1 MSRGMDKK
9 SSANDSTESISPG
22 RWQSRQRVRHEKDDT
37 IKAFGEIHPS
47 PESFR
52 QQMVE
57 IANHKSRRNGARDW
71 ISNMRFLVIDHPEQS
86 ILHPE
91 TVEAAPSSRQ
101 WPSLFDLVNE
111 SEDHV
116 MQLRLKKR
124 QEMSDP
130 NAYVAVSYTWNRE
143 NSEWLDDLHLPQVQ
157 VLVDENPPR
166 GTTIPSDVLYR
177 SIVYAMH
184 RGISAIW
191 IDQECINQDDAR
203 DKEDGIQ
210 AMDIVYE
217 EACESI
223 VTLECYMDRQEH
235 IDLLEAAVQG
245 EEFQPD
251 LIEALVELLEALL
264 IDAWFTRAWT
274 LQESMSAG
282 VSMTLLIPCDPA
294 LRKPKELGP
303 NPGEIELSIFNFQNA
318 MVHIRCLIEEGLAA
332 AAWEDEGNAIYASN
346 CADNLWNFVPTRTL
360 DSLDSSSSR
369 RGSCYASEAMTFL
382 EARQNSHFPD
392 RLAILAN
399 LCNFETRIDTDIL
412 ASSDY
417 SFSTCALTLAIL
429 NGDMSVL
436 GGYGARGEEI
446 WDLQGHIAGVID
458 LARDGRS
465 LGIVFRNDDMD
476 SPSRSYGFSW
486 GPPPYGRLSDIAYE
500 EDTYAPKFLL
510 RPSTLSD
517 DGLRVH
523 GMLWEVNH
531 VVRVPLTQSSF
542 LARWEEEL
550 EMQSGVSTYS
560 READLRGQ
568 PLSQDFIW
576 ALLHEL
582 FNAGYDDL
590 VKTLWNFFQ
599 PRNSDERSSH
609 PLAMSYPYPF
619 PMIFSHAK
627 NSSDGA
633 HSLPYDPKDVM
644 KRMWIQTLI
653 VDVERSPFEGPTM
666 VRNLLEQ
673 VCRHGKLLCGNA
685 FHGPDRS
692 IRVIFEACTEG
703 DLVFTPSTTLGD
715 RVADLPYR
723 SQAMSWRVTRSG
735 NSADGCEVLNCL
747 GRRRGIWRMDD
758 LDAVD
763 YILD

>member
-1 MSRGMDKK
+1 MDKK
-9 SSANDSTESISPG
+9 SSASDSTESISPG

-37 IKAFGEIHPS
+37 IKPFSEIHPS
-47 PESFR
+47 PDSFR
-52 QQMVE
+52 QQVME
-57 IANHKSRRNGARDW
+57 IAKHKSRRNRARDW
-71 ISNMRFLVIDHPEQS
+71 ISNMRFLVIDEPEQS
-86 ILHPE
+86 TLIPE
-91 TVEAAPSSRQ
+91 SIKAAPSSKER
-101 WPSLFDLVNE
+101 PSLFDVVNK
-111 SEDHV
+111 SDNHV

-124 QEMSDP
+124 QELSDP

-143 NSEWLDDLHLPQVQ
+143 NSEWFNDLHLSPVQ
-157 VLVDENPPR
+157 ILVHGSPLRE
-166 GTTIPSDVLYR
+166 TTIPPDVLYR
-177 SIVYAMH
+177 SIVYALH
-184 RGISAIW
+184 KGISAIW
-191 IDQECINQDDAR
+191 IDQECIDQDDPQ

-217 EACESI
+217 EASESI

-235 IDLLEAAVQG
+235 IDLLIAAVQG
-245 EEFQPD
+245 EEFEPN
-251 LIEALVELLEALL
+251 LIEALAELLEALL

-303 NPGEIELSIFNFQNA
+303 NPGEIELSIFDFQNA

-332 AAWEDEGNAIYASN
+332 AVWEDEGDAIYASN
-346 CADNLWNFVPTRTL
+346 CADNLWNFVPTRSL
-360 DSLDSSSSR
+360 DSLNGSSSH
-369 RGSCYASEAMTFL
+369 RGSCYASEAVTFL

-399 LCNFETRIDTDIL
+399 LCNYETRIDTDIL
-412 ASSDY
+412 AGSDY

-429 NGDMSVL
+429 NGDMSLL
-436 GGYGARGEEI
+436 GGYGARGKEI
-446 WDLQGHIAGVID
+446 WDLQGLKAGVID

-465 LGIVFRNDDMD
+465 LGIIFQNDDMD

-486 GPPPYGRLSDIAYE
+486 GPPPFGRLSDIAYE

-510 RPSTLSD
+510 RPSTLSE

-523 GMLWEVNH
+523 GLLWEINH
-531 VVRVPLTQSSF
+531 VVDVPLTQASF

-550 EMQSGVSTYS
+550 EKQTGVSTYS
-560 READLRGQ
+560 READVRGQ
-568 PLSQDFIW
+568 PLSQHFVW

-582 FNAGYDDL
+582 FDAGYDDL

-599 PRNSDERSSH
+599 PRDRDERGSDS
-609 PLAMSYPYPF
+609 LAVSYPYPF
-619 PMIFSHAK
+619 SMIFNHSIE
-627 NSSDGA
+627 NSSIEP
-633 HSLPYDPKDVM
+633 SSIRYDPLDVM

-653 VDVERSPFEGPTM
+653 VDVERTPFEGPTM
-666 VRNLLEQ
+666 IRNLLDQ

-685 FHGPDRS
+685 LRGPDRS
-692 IRVIFEACTEG
+692 TRVMFEACTEG
-703 DLVFTPSTTLGD
+703 DLVFTPWTELGD
-715 RVADLPYR
+715 SAADFPYR

-735 NSADGCEVLNCL
+735 KSAEDGCEVLHCR
-747 GRRRGIWRMDD
+747 GRRRGTWRMDD
-758 LDAVD
+758 LDATD